1 MARKGRNIY
10 KRKDGRWEGRIIL
23 GYDMDGKRRYHSVYG
38 RNFGETKQKMQEYT
52 EKYADSMEK
61 IKDAMASV
69 GAASEEGSKE
79 MIQVSELLSSIDVDM
94 KNIEHLTG
102 ETFSDIS
109 VMNRDLGSY
118 QV

>member
-52 EKYADSMEK
+52 EKYGEVRGKGKTLEYIICFGWSAGEK
-61 IKDAMASV
+61 TGNRQPMQIIGGSRKGICFLI
-69 GAASEEGSKE
+69 GAGS
-79 MIQVSELLSSIDVDM
+79 IQ
-94 KNIEHLTG
+94 KH
-102 ETFSDIS
+102 
-109 VMNRDLGSY
+109 
-118 QV
+118 

>member
-52 EKYADSMEK
+52 ENM
-61 IKDAMASV
+61 V
-69 GAASEEGSKE
+69 RSEEKAKRWNILSVFGWSAGEKTGNRQPMQIIGGSRKGICFLIGAGS
-79 MIQVSELLSSIDVDM
+79 IQ
-94 KNIEHLTG
+94 KH
-102 ETFSDIS
+102 
-109 VMNRDLGSY
+109 
-118 QV
+118 

>member
-52 EKYADSMEK
+52 EKYDLFLAGAQEKRLETVNLCKLSADRGR
-61 IKDAMASV
+61 AS
-69 GAASEEGSKE
+69 AS
-79 MIQVSELLSSIDVDM
+79 LLERDLSRS
-94 KNIEHLTG
+94 IEHG
-102 ETFSDIS
+102 E
-109 VMNRDLGSY
+109 GA
-118 QV
+118 